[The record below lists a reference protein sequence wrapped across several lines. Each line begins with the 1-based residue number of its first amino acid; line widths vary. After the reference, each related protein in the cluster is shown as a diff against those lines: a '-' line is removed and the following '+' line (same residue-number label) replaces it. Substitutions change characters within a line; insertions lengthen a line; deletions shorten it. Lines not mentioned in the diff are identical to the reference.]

1 MNVEHRRQLGR
12 QEGVRTV
19 MMMLA
24 TPGVLDTLVRD
35 RQRRLRHRPHTTARP
50 GVLRVRLGHALIQ
63 AGANLSGE
71 RVERAARSQRL
82 SPASR

>member
-1 MNVEHRRQLGR
+1 
-12 QEGVRTV
+12 

-35 RQRRLRHRPHTTARP
+35 RQRRLRHRPHNPAAGRGP
-50 GVLRVRLGHALIQ
+50 LRVRIGHALIQ

-71 RVERAARSQRL
+71 RVERTTRSARL
-82 SPASR
+82 SPAAR